1 MKKRDPIC
9 VALGGYRGQIAGQ
22 SGFQADC
29 NRKQVEGLKYG
40 SEIMILKE
48 YSEPHYVIWKMDIGS
63 VRVQGRR
70 QL

>member
-1 MKKRDPIC
+1 MCSTWGIQGTDCRTE
-9 VALGGYRGQIAGQ
+9 Y
-22 SGFQADC
+22 GFQADC